1 MTEGVQPVAA
11 ALQVAI
17 VAPRAD
23 AALLR
28 RLVVDT
34 GVAISV
40 TACDGLAS
48 ALAHMAEAPC
58 DAVVLE
64 IADAAGLDTVARLHE
79 RSPTTAVIV
88 LAGADGVSLRD
99 LALAHGAQDCLTMD
113 ERRPDLLAY
122 ALRHAAARARR
133 ERGVHE
139 HAAEL
144 RLLFDFNPHPMWMFD
159 ARTLKFLAVNRVAL
173 AAYGFSER
181 EFLAMSVADIR
192 ADGPGTRLNERIGG
206 DSVPRDASGIWR
218 HRKKNGG
225 EIEVEVFVQ
234 AVPQWGQDVC
244 LAQARDVT
252 AERRAMRTLEAS
264 ERRFRDFFQ
273 HSTGFICIHD
283 LDGTLLSVNPATATA
298 LGRSVAELLGTPLRN
313 LAPPELRFLSDNY
326 LQRVVQNGEDAGFMR
341 VLDRAGE
348 VLVWQ
353 YSNRV
358 YIDADG
364 SSYVMGYAQD
374 ITAMRAVEQALQLS
388 ERRLRTVADTL
399 PLKIAYVD
407 AQQRFVFANEAF
419 RHAYA
424 NEGDDITGA
433 HVRDLLGESLY
444 ARRQPYLERALV
456 GERVTFED
464 EEGEG
469 DDYQCVEITFI
480 PETAEKD
487 ASVIGVHAM
496 VQDVTSKKREERR
509 LIQLARVD
517 HLTGLMNRAGFYERL
532 DNAIEHSRNLDSLLV
547 VFYLDIDRFKQV
559 NDTYGHAV
567 GDALIRAFAVR
578 LGEKVRASDAV
589 ARLGGDE
596 FTVVMEGFPDIERVR
611 MIAKKLVAAMSLP
624 FDLRSEGVT
633 LSIGAS
639 IGIAACRGGPLTA
652 PALVARADAM
662 LYEAKEAG
670 RGTYR
675 IETISANPE
684 PAASD

>member
-1 MTEGVQPVAA
+1 MAPLRQLVA
-11 ALQVAI
+11 
-17 VAPRAD
+17 D
-23 AALLR
+23 S
-28 RLVVDT
+28 

-40 TACDGLAS
+40 TACDGLA
-48 ALAHMAEAPC
+48 ATLAHLGDAPC
-58 DAVVLE
+58 DVVL
-64 IADAAGLDTVARLHE
+64 IDVTDATGLDALARLQE
-79 RSPTTAVIV
+79 RSPTTALIV
-88 LAGADGVSLRD
+88 LLGNDVSGLRNQ
-99 LALAHGAQDCLTMD
+99 ALAQGAQDCLTAD
-113 ERRPDLLAY
+113 ELKEDLIGY
-122 ALRHAAARARR
+122 ALRHAVAHARR
-133 ERGVHE
+133 ERGARE
-139 HAAEL
+139 RAAEL

-159 ARTLKFLAVNRVAL
+159 AMTLKFIAVNQVAIS
-173 AAYGFSER
+173 AYGFSEK
-181 EFLAMSVADIR
+181 EFLAMSVADLR
-192 ADGPGTRLNERIGG
+192 TVGSGANERVG
-206 DSVPRDASGIWR
+206 SQSPAQDASGIWR
-218 HRKKNGG
+218 HRRKSRG

-234 AVPQWGQDVC
+234 AVPQWGRDVC

-298 LGRSVAELLGTPLRN
+298 LGRSVAELLGTPMRN
-313 LAPPELRFLSDNY
+313 LSPPELRFLSDNY
-326 LQRVVQNGEDAGFMR
+326 LQRVVDNGEDAGSMR
-341 VLDRAGE
+341 VLNREGE
-348 VLVWQ
+348 QLVWQ

-358 YIDADG
+358 YVDAEG

-374 ITAMRAVEQALQLS
+374 ITALRAVEQALQLS

-407 AQQRFVFANEAF
+407 AQQRLVFVNEAF
-419 RHAYA
+419 RRAYA
-424 NEGDDITGA
+424 SAEQEVVGA
-433 HVRDLLGESLY
+433 HVRDLLGDLRY
-444 ARRQPYLERALV
+444 ARRQPYLERALK

-469 DDYQCVEITFI
+469 DDYQCVEVTFI

-487 ASVIGVHAM
+487 ADTIGVHAM
-496 VQDVTSKKREERR
+496 VQDITSKKREEKR
-509 LIQLARVD
+509 LIQLARID
-517 HLTGLMNRAGFYERL
+517 HLTGLMNRAGFYEHL
-532 DNAIEHSRNLDSLLV
+532 DNAIEHSRDRDSLLV

-559 NDTYGHAV
+559 NDTHGHAV
-567 GDALIRAFAVR
+567 GDALIRAFAGR

-611 MIAKKLVAAMSLP
+611 MIAEKLVAAMAQP
-624 FDLRSEGVT
+624 FDLRSEGVKLT
-633 LSIGAS
+633 VGVS
-639 IGIAACRGGPLTA
+639 IGIAACRGGPLAA

-675 IETISANPE
+675 IEMIGPVD
-684 PAASD
+684 AST

>member
-1 MTEGVQPVAA
+1 MTGSVHSMAVS
-11 ALQVAI
+11 LQVAI
-17 VAPRAD
+17 LAPRAD
-23 AALLR
+23 VAPLR
-28 RLVVDT
+28 RLVADS

-40 TACDGLAS
+40 TACDDLVAT
-48 ALAHMAEAPC
+48 LAHLGDAPC
-58 DAVVLE
+58 DVVL
-64 IADAAGLDTVARLHE
+64 IDVTDAAGLDAIAPLQE
-79 RSPTTAVIV
+79 RSPTTALVV
-88 LAGADGVSLRD
+88 LLSSDAPALRSQ
-99 LALAHGAQDCLTMD
+99 ALAHGAQDCLAAD
-113 ERRPDLLAY
+113 ELKADLLGY
-122 ALRHAAARARR
+122 ALRHAVAHARR
-133 ERGVHE
+133 ERGANE

-159 ARTLKFLAVNRVAL
+159 AATLRFIAVNQVAI
-173 AAYGFSER
+173 AAYGFSEK

-192 ADGPGTRLNERIGG
+192 ATSLAARLNERIG
-206 DSVPRDASGIWR
+206 SQSAMQDASGIWR
-218 HRKKNGG
+218 HRRKNGA
-225 EIEVEVFVQ
+225 EIEVEVYVQ
-234 AVPQWGQDVC
+234 AVPQWGPDLC

-283 LDGTLLSVNPATATA
+283 LDGTLLSVNPATANA

-313 LAPPELRFLSDNY
+313 LSPPELRFLSDNY
-326 LQRVVQNGEDAGFMR
+326 LQRVVDNGEDAGSMR
-341 VLDRAGE
+341 VLNKKGE
-348 VLVWQ
+348 LLVWQ

-358 YIDADG
+358 YIDAEG

-374 ITAMRAVEQALQLS
+374 ITALRAVEQALQLS

-407 AQQRFVFANEAF
+407 AQQRLVFVNEAF
-419 RHAYA
+419 RLAYA
-424 NEGDDITGA
+424 TAEQDVVGA
-433 HVRDLLGESLY
+433 HVRDLLGDQRY
-444 ARRQPYLERALV
+444 ARRQPYLERALK

-469 DDYQCVEITFI
+469 EDYQCVEVTFI
-480 PETAEKD
+480 PEAAEKD
-487 ASVIGVHAM
+487 ACVIGVHAM
-496 VQDVTSKKREERR
+496 VQDITSKKREEKR
-509 LIQLARVD
+509 LIHLARVD

-532 DNAIEHSRNLDSLLV
+532 DTAIEHSRDRDSLLV

-559 NDTYGHAV
+559 NDTHGHAV
-567 GDALIRAFAVR
+567 GDALIRAFAAR

-596 FTVVMEGFPDIERVR
+596 FTVVMEGFPDVERVR
-611 MIAKKLVAAMSLP
+611 MIAEKLVAAMAQP
-624 FDLRSEGVT
+624 FDLRSEGVALT
-633 LSIGAS
+633 VGAS
-639 IGIAACRGGPLTA
+639 IGIAACRGGPLAA

-675 IETISANPE
+675 LEMIGADLAPT
-684 PAASD
+684 

>member
-1 MTEGVQPVAA
+1 MTGGANSMSVS
-11 ALQVAI
+11 LQVAI
-17 VAPRAD
+17 LAPRAD
-23 AALLR
+23 AAPLR
-28 RLVVDT
+28 RLVADT

-40 TACDGLAS
+40 TACDGLAA
-48 ALAHMAEAPC
+48 ALAHLDDGPC
-58 DAVVLE
+58 DVVLLNV
-64 IADAAGLDTVARLHE
+64 ADATGLDAIVRLHE
-79 RSPTTAVIV
+79 HSPTTALVALV
-88 LAGADGVSLRD
+88 GDDAADLCNQ
-99 LALAHGAQDCLTMD
+99 ALAQGAQDCLSSG
-113 ERRPDLLAY
+113 ELRADLLGY
-122 ALRHAAARARR
+122 ALRHAVVRARR
-133 ERGVHE
+133 ERGAHE

-159 ARTLKFLAVNRVAL
+159 SLTLKFIAVNQVAII
-173 AAYGFSER
+173 AYGFSEK

-192 ADGPGTRLNERIGG
+192 AASPGVRLNERIGTH
-206 DSVPRDASGIWR
+206 SPEQDASGIWR
-218 HRKKNGG
+218 HRRKNGG

-234 AVPQWGQDVC
+234 SVPQWGRDVC

-313 LAPPELRFLSDNY
+313 LSPPELRFLSDNY
-326 LQRVVQNGEDAGFMR
+326 LQRVVDNGEDAGYMR
-341 VLDRAGE
+341 VLKQNGE
-348 VLVWQ
+348 LLVWQ

-358 YIDADG
+358 YVDADG

-407 AQQRFVFANEAF
+407 AQQRLVFVNEAF
-419 RHAYA
+419 RLAYA
-424 NEGDDITGA
+424 SANQEIIGA
-433 HVRDLLGESLY
+433 HVRDLLGDARY
-444 ARRQPYLERALV
+444 ARRQPYLVRALN
-456 GERVTFED
+456 GEHVTFED
-464 EEGEG
+464 EEGED
-469 DDYQCVEITFI
+469 DDYQCVEVTFI

-487 ASVIGVHAM
+487 AGVIGVHAM
-496 VQDVTSKKREERR
+496 VQDITSKKREEKR
-509 LIQLARVD
+509 LIHLARVD

-532 DNAIEHSRNLDSLLV
+532 DNAIEHSRDRDSLLV

-567 GDALIRAFAVR
+567 GDALIRAFAGR

-611 MIAKKLVAAMSLP
+611 MIAEKLVRAMAQP
-624 FDLRSEGVT
+624 FDLRSEGVKLT
-633 LSIGAS
+633 VGVS
-639 IGIAACRGGPLTA
+639 IGIAACRGGPLAA

-675 IETISANPE
+675 IEVVGADIAPT
-684 PAASD
+684 